1 VIPEAGQI
9 ALIIALCLSVLL
21 GTVPL
26 LGAWRG
32 QRWAMNLAPSLA
44 AGVFVFLSIAF
55 ACLTIVFLQD
65 DFSVKVVASNSNS
78 LLPQMYKFSAV
89 WGNHEGSL
97 LLWVWILGAWSLA
110 VAIASRGL
118 PLVVLSRVLAVLGLI
133 GVGFIAFSLFTSN
146 PFERLLPGVA
156 AEGND
161 LNPLLQDPG
170 LIIHPPLLYMGYV
183 GLAVPF
189 AFAVAALMGGR
200 LDASWAKW
208 SRPWTNVA
216 WAFLTLGIMLGS
228 WWAYYELGWGGW
240 WFWDPVENASFM
252 PWLVGTA
259 LIHSL
264 AVTEKRGLFRSW
276 TVLLAIAAFSLSLLG
291 TFLVRSGVLTS
302 VHAFAADPERGLFI
316 LIFLVLVVG
325 GSLTLYAFRAP
336 TVASPISYELES
348 RESLLLANNL
358 IFAVSAIVVLLG
370 TLFPLLMDALGQGKY
385 SVGPPYFNAVFVP
398 AMALLAPF
406 MAVGPISRWKQDSS
420 KRWLSELGVPA
431 VVCIL
436 VAIAAPWVGVGEVNI
451 WASLS
456 VLLAAWLV
464 LGLVRDLQVRMR
476 GVGSGSAVFARLT
489 PSYLGML
496 MAHFGFALTLI
507 GATFVTQFS
516 AERDLRMEV
525 GDAVTLNGYAFVL
538 DELTVVEGPNY
549 AADRGIFSVSVD
561 GQLFT
566 TLMPEKRRYVA
577 SGQIMTEA
585 AIDAGAMRDL
595 YIALGEPLGDGA
607 WSVRVQHKPL
617 VRWIWFGALMIG
629 VGGLTTS
636 FDRRYRRVRR
646 SQQLQ
651 GVEGAAA

>member
-1 VIPEAGQI
+1 MIPEAGQI
-9 ALIIALCLSVLL
+9 ALIIALCLSALL
-21 GTVPL
+21 GTVPMV
-26 LGAWRG
+26 GAWRG

-55 ACLTIVFLQD
+55 ACLTVVFLQD

-78 LLPQMYKFSAV
+78 LLPSMYKFSAV

-259 LIHSL
+259 LVHSL

-406 MAVGPISRWKQDSS
+406 MAAGPISRWKQDSS
-420 KRWLSELGVPA
+420 KRWLTELGVPA
-431 VVCIL
+431 VVCVF
-436 VAIAAPWVGVGEVNI
+436 VALAAPYVGVGEVNV

-464 LGLVRDLQVRMR
+464 LGLARDLQTRMR
-476 GVGSGSAVFARLT
+476 GVTSGSAVFARLS

-516 AERDLRMEV
+516 AERDLRMVV
-525 GDAVTLNGYAFVL
+525 GDTVILNGYTFTL

-549 AADRGIFSVSVD
+549 AADRGIFSVSID
-561 GQLFT
+561 GMFFT

-585 AIDAGAMRDL
+585 AIDAGVMRDL

-617 VRWIWFGALMIG
+617 IRWIWFGALMIG

-636 FDRRYRRVRR
+636 FDRRYRRARR

>member
-21 GTVPL
+21 GTVPVV
-26 LGAWRG
+26 GAWRG

-118 PLVVLSRVLAVLGLI
+118 PLVVLSRVLSVLGLI

-436 VAIAAPWVGVGEVNI
+436 VAIAAPWVGVGEVNV

-464 LGLVRDLQVRMR
+464 LGLVRELQVRMR

-525 GDAVTLNGYAFVL
+525 GDTVTLNGYAFVL
-538 DELTVVEGPNY
+538 EELTVVEGPNY

-561 GQLFT
+561 DQLFT
-566 TLMPEKRRYVA
+566 SLMPEKRRYVA

-629 VGGLTTS
+629 IGGLTTS

>member
-1 VIPEAGQI
+1 
-9 ALIIALCLSVLL
+9 
-21 GTVPL
+21 
-26 LGAWRG
+26 
-32 QRWAMNLAPSLA
+32 
-44 AGVFVFLSIAF
+44 
-55 ACLTIVFLQD
+55 LQD

-78 LLPQMYKFSAV
+78 LLPSMYKFSAV

-259 LIHSL
+259 LVHSL

-406 MAVGPISRWKQDSS
+406 MAAGPISRWKQDSS
-420 KRWLSELGVPA
+420 KRWLTELGVPA
-431 VVCIL
+431 VVCVFVSL
-436 VAIAAPWVGVGEVNI
+436 AAPYVGVGEVDV

-464 LGLVRDLQVRMR
+464 LGLARDLQTRMR
-476 GVGSGSAVFARLT
+476 GVTSGSAVFARLS

-516 AERDLRMEV
+516 AERDLRMVV
-525 GDAVTLNGYAFVL
+525 GDTVILNGYTFTL

-549 AADRGIFSVSVD
+549 AADRGIFSVSID
-561 GQLFT
+561 GRFFT
-566 TLMPEKRRYVA
+566 ALMPEKRRYVA

-585 AIDAGAMRDL
+585 AIDAGVMRDL

-617 VRWIWFGALMIG
+617 IRWIWFGALMIG

-636 FDRRYRRVRR
+636 FDRRYRRARR

>member
-1 VIPEAGQI
+1 MIPEAGQI

-21 GTVPL
+21 GTVPMV
-26 LGAWRG
+26 GAWRG

-55 ACLTIVFLQD
+55 TCLTIVFLQD

-78 LLPQMYKFSAV
+78 LLPKMYKFSAV

-97 LLWVWILGAWSLA
+97 LLWIWILGAWSLA

-133 GVGFIAFSLFTSN
+133 GAGFIAFSLFTSN

-336 TVASPISYELES
+336 MVASPISYEFES

-420 KRWLSELGVPA
+420 KRWLSELGIPA

-436 VAIAAPWVGVGEVNI
+436 VAVAAPFVGVGEVNV
-451 WASLS
+451 WASLA
-456 VLLAAWLV
+456 VLLAAWLA
-464 LGLVRDLQVRMR
+464 LGLVRDLQLRMR
-476 GVGSGSAVFARLT
+476 GVSSGSAMFARLT
-489 PSYLGML
+489 PSYLGMF

-525 GDAVTLNGYAFVL
+525 GDTVTLNGYAFVL
-538 DELTVVEGPNY
+538 DELTAVEGPNY
-549 AADRGIFSVSVD
+549 AADRGIFSVFID
-561 GQLFT
+561 KQLFT

-629 VGGLTTS
+629 IGGLTTS

-651 GVEGAAA
+651 GVEVAAA

>member
-1 VIPEAGQI
+1 MIPEAGQI

-21 GTVPL
+21 GTVPMV
-26 LGAWRG
+26 GAWRG

-436 VAIAAPWVGVGEVNI
+436 VAIAAPWVGVGEVNV

-525 GDAVTLNGYAFVL
+525 GHAVTLNGYAFVL
-538 DELTVVEGPNY
+538 DELTIVEGPNY

-585 AIDAGAMRDL
+585 AIDAGVMRDL

-629 VGGLTTS
+629 IGGLTTS

>member
-1 VIPEAGQI
+1 MIPEAGQI

-21 GTVPL
+21 GTVPMV
-26 LGAWRG
+26 GAWRG

-436 VAIAAPWVGVGEVNI
+436 VAIAAPWVGVGEVNV

-476 GVGSGSAVFARLT
+476 GVGSGSALFARLT

-629 VGGLTTS
+629 IGGLTTS

>member
-21 GTVPL
+21 GTVPMV
-26 LGAWRG
+26 GAWRG

-55 ACLTIVFLQD
+55 SCLTVVFLQD

-436 VAIAAPWVGVGEVNI
+436 VAIAAPWVGVGEVNV

-538 DELTVVEGPNY
+538 DELTIVEGPNY

-566 TLMPEKRRYVA
+566 MLMPEKRRYVA

-585 AIDAGAMRDL
+585 AIDAGVMRDL

>member
-1 VIPEAGQI
+1 MIPEAGQI

-21 GTVPL
+21 GTVPMV
-26 LGAWRG
+26 GAWRG

-55 ACLTIVFLQD
+55 TCLTIVFLQD

-78 LLPQMYKFSAV
+78 LLPKMYKFSAV

-97 LLWVWILGAWSLA
+97 LLWIWILGAWSLA

-133 GVGFIAFSLFTSN
+133 GAGFIAFSLFTSN

-156 AEGND
+156 AEGNV

-264 AVTEKRGLFRSW
+264 AVTEQRGLFRSW

-336 TVASPISYELES
+336 MVASPISYEFES

-420 KRWLSELGVPA
+420 KRWLSELGIPA

-436 VAIAAPWVGVGEVNI
+436 VAVAAPFVGVGEVNV
-451 WASLS
+451 WASLA
-456 VLLAAWLV
+456 VLLAAWLA
-464 LGLVRDLQVRMR
+464 LGLVRDLQLRMR
-476 GVGSGSAVFARLT
+476 GVSSGSAMFARLT
-489 PSYLGML
+489 PSYLGMF

-525 GDAVTLNGYAFVL
+525 GDTVTLNGYAFVL
-538 DELTVVEGPNY
+538 DELTAVEGPNY
-549 AADRGIFSVSVD
+549 AADRGIFSVFID
-561 GQLFT
+561 KQLFT

-629 VGGLTTS
+629 IGGLTTS

-651 GVEGAAA
+651 GVEVAAA